1 MLKKFSIITR
11 IFSSIFILIGLYSMK
26 SIKDELAPIFAM
38 EKARKEY
45 LYNVHTD
52 EFNNR
57 PNVLTN
63 YDNVKIAVNKV
74 NNNDYTVNVDTTNA
88 KIKTSDDRIKSKK
101 LELATIFCTIV
112 PYKDISPGEIEALK
126 KQEFDRFYD
135 LESKFQIIN
144 WQECNDNY
152 ILSSDNTPNIY
163 LNDNK
168 SFKVHLKDSQ
178 QYLLRVSIIYNSA
191 LRNENKLYQTYNYII
206 LN

>member
-1 MLKKFSIITR
+1 M
-11 IFSSIFILIGLYSMK
+11 
-26 SIKDELAPIFAM
+26 
-38 EKARKEY
+38 
-45 LYNVHTD
+45 
-52 EFNNR
+52 
-57 PNVLTN
+57 
-63 YDNVKIAVNKV
+63 
-74 NNNDYTVNVDTTNA
+74 
-88 KIKTSDDRIKSKK
+88 
-101 LELATIFCTIV
+101 
-112 PYKDISPGEIEALK
+112 PYKNISPGEIEALK

-152 ILSSDNTPNIY
+152 ILSPDNTPNIY